1 MDNSHAQ
8 APSSGP
14 HAKLVGGNSNISR
27 RRFLQTSAAAT
38 GAAVWAAACNGAN
51 AQELVPGGADGEVM
65 GYTDTEM
72 LPWAPEYHK
81 HDPNRPW
88 PTDIDPGELTHPD
101 EPAVSPPTDAIVLF
115 DGGDT
120 SAFHAHDWEVENGVL
135 VAYEEDIVTRES
147 FGDCQL
153 HLEWMAPDPPR
164 GDLTDRGNSG
174 VLMME
179 RYEIQIFDSYTEK
192 IYPDGIAGAIYGET
206 PPMVHPIRPPGQWNS
221 FDILFTAPVFENGAV
236 TRPATVTMHFNGI
249 LVHYNQVIHGPVEW
263 REIAEYE
270 PHAPEQPLRIQ
281 EHGNPVR
288 FRNIWIRPMEDLK
301 DMAPI
306 RDWPV

>member
-1 MDNSHAQ
+1 MDNSHDALTPLEG
-8 APSSGP
+8 ALATPRG
-14 HAKLVGGNSNISR
+14 AMSR

-38 GAAVWAAACNGAN
+38 GAAVWASACNGAN
-51 AQELVPGGADGEVM
+51 AQELVPSEDGEVM

-72 LPWAPEYHK
+72 LPWAPDYHK

-88 PTDIDPGELTHPD
+88 PTDIDPGELTHPH
-101 EPAVSPPTDAIVLF
+101 EPAVSPPADAIVLF
-115 DGGDT
+115 DGEDT

-135 VAYEEDIVTRES
+135 VAYEDDIVTRES

-270 PHAPEQPLRIQ
+270 PHPPEQPLRIQ
-281 EHGNPVR
+281 EHSNPVR
-288 FRNIWIRPMEDLK
+288 FRNIWIRPMENLK